1 MSTRVQKLRKIGENL
16 RIYREASGRAI
27 EVVANSLGV
36 SVEHIRQAE
45 NGKRELTF
53 VQYLGLSELYNVGF
67 SAFFESEKGYF
78 NAPSIPEEICR
89 YLREQLQ
96 NYCADK
102 HKTKKDVQLILGIGY
117 TTFYYFFTIGRSD
130 YLSPQTAENVIALLN
145 LTSNALRSVCGDVS
159 VEKQIVNP
167 TADTPLG
174 WRDPEMVKEQ
184 DIQEDFNHVK
194 NAVIIDQYNK
204 KPDERNATMD
214 ALTVVT
220 DALAFYKKR
229 NEVVAELE
237 RIIKVAQALI
247 EEMKA

>member
-1 MSTRVQKLRKIGENL
+1 MSTKRLLKIGENL

-27 EVVANSLGV
+27 DVVANSLGV
-36 SVEHIRQAE
+36 DVGFLRSVEHGR
-45 NGKRELTF
+45 KELDF
-53 VQYLGLSELYNVGF
+53 VQYVGVAEMYSIGF
-67 SAFFESEKGYF
+67 SSIFENE
-78 NAPSIPEEICR
+78 
-89 YLREQLQ
+89 
-96 NYCADK
+96 ADK
-102 HKTKKDVQLILGIGY
+102 YFHVPRIPASIIEFIVQRGEEYCKEKRISKNQLFERLGTNRISFSHFKSGY
-117 TTFYYFFTIGRSD
+117 SMPT
-130 YLSPQTAENVIALLN
+130 PQRVENMIALFG
-145 LTSNALRSVCGDVS
+145 LTHVVLKGVMHEVK
-159 VEKQIVNP
+159 VPEKKQIVNP
-167 TADTPLG
+167 AADIPLG